1 MAPYLCSNSGINRV
15 ELIEYLF
22 LNNPGSKTSMFEK
35 SLARLGLNGERGAT
49 VVGAIVAVIIA
60 GAVGFFVVVTLLG
73 GLPTT
78 SFTTQQNETF
88 ASYQSNT
95 NTAFVLI
102 GLLAL
107 GLAATAIM
115 GLFG

>member
-1 MAPYLCSNSGINRV
+1 
-15 ELIEYLF
+15 
-22 LNNPGSKTSMFEK
+22 MFEK
-35 SLARLGLNGERGAT
+35 SLARLGLNGEQGAT

-73 GLPTT
+73 GLPTS
-78 SFTTQQNETF
+78 SFTTAQNETF